1 MVERPGGHTGQSPK
15 RNHGARTAG
24 GTELEKPRSSSDPVS
39 EKSRLSKYLNRNTL
53 FSVFDP
59 VVTVA
64 VMLEDPE
71 CRGSRLCG
79 VFIVPVRLV

>member
-1 MVERPGGHTGQSPK
+1 M
-15 RNHGARTAG
+15 
-24 GTELEKPRSSSDPVS
+24 EKPRSSSDSVS
-39 EKSRLSKYLNRNTL
+39 EKSRLAKYLDCNTL

-59 VVTVA
+59 VVTAA

-71 CRGSRLCG
+71 CRGSSPCR